1 MQRFQLGTV
10 FFHLCNF
17 GYYSKDY
24 RKPTKTN
31 KKSTPLQCTNMNDD
45 LFDEMILLSPEQV
58 NYNLGYKEG
67 EKISERRNIQ
77 EGQEYGMM
85 IGYQS
90 FLIIGQ
96 VYSIVECLIL
106 DETLKINE
114 GMKKSCIEI
123 INLID
128 NEIKESDNDA
138 DIVQKNIDVMSKI
151 KNKLKLIMIMFSKYD
166 KSSSLTYEKIEKVY
180 NKVGNGLIPSS
191 KLNEVEE
198 DKSNLVNGMDTDW

>member
-1 MQRFQLGTV
+1 L
-10 FFHLCNF
+10 
-17 GYYSKDY
+17 
-24 RKPTKTN
+24 
-31 KKSTPLQCTNMNDD
+31 
-45 LFDEMILLSPEQV
+45 
-58 NYNLGYKEG
+58 EG

-77 EGQEYGMM
+77 EGKEYGMM

>member
-1 MQRFQLGTV
+1 
-10 FFHLCNF
+10 
-17 GYYSKDY
+17 
-24 RKPTKTN
+24 
-31 KKSTPLQCTNMNDD
+31 MNDD

-77 EGQEYGMM
+77 EGKEYGMM
-85 IGYQS
+85 IGFQS

-114 GMKKSCIEI
+114 GMKKGCIEI

>member
-1 MQRFQLGTV
+1 
-10 FFHLCNF
+10 
-17 GYYSKDY
+17 
-24 RKPTKTN
+24 
-31 KKSTPLQCTNMNDD
+31 MNDD

>member
-1 MQRFQLGTV
+1 
-10 FFHLCNF
+10 
-17 GYYSKDY
+17 
-24 RKPTKTN
+24 
-31 KKSTPLQCTNMNDD
+31 MNDD

-77 EGQEYGMM
+77 EGKEYGMM

-191 KLNEVEE
+191 KFNEVEE

>member
-1 MQRFQLGTV
+1 
-10 FFHLCNF
+10 
-17 GYYSKDY
+17 
-24 RKPTKTN
+24 
-31 KKSTPLQCTNMNDD
+31 MNDD

-77 EGQEYGMM
+77 EGKEYGMM
-85 IGYQS
+85 IGFQS

-114 GMKKSCIEI
+114 GMKKGCIEI

-191 KLNEVEE
+191 KFNEVEE

>member
-1 MQRFQLGTV
+1 
-10 FFHLCNF
+10 
-17 GYYSKDY
+17 
-24 RKPTKTN
+24 
-31 KKSTPLQCTNMNDD
+31 MNDD

-77 EGQEYGMM
+77 EGKEYGMM

-128 NEIKESDNDA
+128 DEIKESDNDA

>member
-1 MQRFQLGTV
+1 
-10 FFHLCNF
+10 
-17 GYYSKDY
+17 
-24 RKPTKTN
+24 
-31 KKSTPLQCTNMNDD
+31 MNDD

-77 EGQEYGMM
+77 EGKEYGMM

-114 GMKKSCIEI
+114 GMKKGCIEI

>member
-1 MQRFQLGTV
+1 
-10 FFHLCNF
+10 
-17 GYYSKDY
+17 
-24 RKPTKTN
+24 
-31 KKSTPLQCTNMNDD
+31 MNDD

-77 EGQEYGMM
+77 EGKEYGMM

-114 GMKKSCIEI
+114 GMKKGCIEI

-191 KLNEVEE
+191 KFNEVEE

>member
-1 MQRFQLGTV
+1 
-10 FFHLCNF
+10 
-17 GYYSKDY
+17 
-24 RKPTKTN
+24 
-31 KKSTPLQCTNMNDD
+31 MNDD

-77 EGQEYGMM
+77 EGKEYGMM

-128 NEIKESDNDA
+128 NEIKESDNL
-138 DIVQKNIDVMSKI
+138 S
-151 KNKLKLIMIMFSKYD
+151 LIHI
-166 KSSSLTYEKIEKVY
+166 
-180 NKVGNGLIPSS
+180 
-191 KLNEVEE
+191 
-198 DKSNLVNGMDTDW
+198 

>member
-17 GYYSKDY
+17 SYYSKDY
-24 RKPTKTN
+24 RKPTKPN
-31 KKSTPLQCTNMNDD
+31 KKSTTLQCTNMNDD

-77 EGQEYGMM
+77 EGKEYGMM

>member
-1 MQRFQLGTV
+1 
-10 FFHLCNF
+10 
-17 GYYSKDY
+17 
-24 RKPTKTN
+24 
-31 KKSTPLQCTNMNDD
+31 MNDD

-77 EGQEYGMM
+77 EGKEYGMM
-85 IGYQS
+85 IGFQS

>member
-1 MQRFQLGTV
+1 
-10 FFHLCNF
+10 
-17 GYYSKDY
+17 
-24 RKPTKTN
+24 
-31 KKSTPLQCTNMNDD
+31 MNDD

-77 EGQEYGMM
+77 EGKEYGMM